1 MSTKSEREAARARAL
16 ASLAAI
22 SDEEDAALTRAA
34 EADPDNPPL
43 TDADWGDMRPA
54 EEIMP
59 DVVRRARG
67 QRGPGRKPAKV
78 QVALRLD
85 AEVVEAWRET
95 GTGWQ
100 TRMGDALKRA
110 IGR

>member
-1 MSTKSEREAARARAL
+1 MSTKSEREAAKARAL

-43 TDADWGDMRPA
+43 TDADWAEMRPA
-54 EEIMP
+54 EDVIP
-59 DVVRRARG
+59 DIVRRARG

-78 QVALRLD
+78 QVALRLEAD
-85 AEVVEAWRET
+85 VVDAWRKT
-95 GTGWQ
+95 GSGWQ
-100 TRMGDALKRA
+100 TRMGEALKRA

>member
-1 MSTKSEREAARARAL
+1 MSTRSERDAAKAKAL

-43 TDADWGDMRPA
+43 TDEAWTEMRPA
-54 EEIMP
+54 DEIIP
-59 DVVRRARG
+59 DIVRR

-78 QVALRLD
+78 QIALRLES
-85 AEVVEAWRET
+85 EVVDAWRKT
-95 GTGWQ
+95 GAGWQ
-100 TRMGDALKRA
+100 SRMGEALKRA
-110 IGR
+110 VGK